1 MTARL
6 YLFPCFLVAITLASV
21 AVSSAQEIKSHPRP
35 DVDGVVWMRSTGQ
48 EKIAF
53 LFGAGSAIV
62 LEYHLREKHAEQP
75 SKFVKSWVEALRDVS
90 WTEMVTQIDGYYK
103 SHPDKID
110 RNVFAVIWHEIVLP
124 KSKN

>member
-1 MTARL
+1 MTARY
-6 YLFPCFLVAITLASV
+6 YLFPCFLVAIALASV
-21 AVSSAQEIKSHPRP
+21 AVSSAQEIKPHPSP

-62 LEYHLREKHAEQP
+62 LEYHLREKHSEQP
-75 SKFVKSWVEALRDVS
+75 SKFVKSWVEALRDIS
-90 WTEMVTQIDGYYK
+90 WTEMVTQIDAYYK
-103 SHPDKID
+103 SNPDKSD

>member
-1 MTARL
+1 MTARF
-6 YLFPCFLVAITLASV
+6 YLSSCFLVAIALASV
-21 AVSSAQEIKSHPRP
+21 AVSSAQEIKSHPSP

-62 LEYHLREKHAEQP
+62 LEYHLREKHSEQP

-90 WTEMVTQIDGYYK
+90 WTEMVTQIDAYYK
-103 SHPDKID
+103 SNPDKSD
-110 RNVFAVIWHEIVLP
+110 KNVFSVIWHEIVLP

>member
-1 MTARL
+1 MTARF
-6 YLFPCFLVAITLASV
+6 YLAPCILMAIALAWVS
-21 AVSSAQEIKSHPRP
+21 VSSAQEVKPQPAP
-35 DVDGVVWMRSTGQ
+35 DVDGIVWMRSTGQ

-62 LEYHLREKHAEQP
+62 LEYHLREKHSEQP

-90 WTEMVTQIDGYYK
+90 WTEMVTQIDAYYK
-103 SHPDKID
+103 SNPNKSD
-110 RNVFAVIWHEIVLP
+110 RNVFDVIWHEIVLP